1 MSCVWTVLVESCY
14 AEINFGICY
23 FAVWWFVYS
32 FVFKK
37 KLIVLQAHFAAYI
50 IKCCQ
55 CGIDYK
61 KGEQLNYVCEIL
73 QWKLIAQ
80 LLYYISKFCH
90 SRLEIMFFMLRKR
103 EAKNWYAL
111 FRRCVWRYVCTL
123 WKKNQRSNFKWHLTK
138 INVFNN
144 LISSSVE
151 WSCENSCPWWGLRQ
165 SALGI
170 YECQPGFFCG
180 KNML

>member
-1 MSCVWTVLVESCY
+1 MSCVWTVLVESYY

-32 FVFKK
+32 FVFKE
-37 KLIVLQAHFAAYI
+37 KLIVLQAHFAAYV

-80 LLYYISKFCH
+80 LLYYISKFWHVQQIRNYVFYVEEERGVELICTF
-90 SRLEIMFFMLRKR
+90 LEVCVKICLYIM
-103 EAKNWYAL
+103 
-111 FRRCVWRYVCTL
+111 
-123 WKKNQRSNFKWHLTK
+123 KKKSK
-138 INVFNN
+138 IKFQMASYQN
-144 LISSSVE
+144 
-151 WSCENSCPWWGLRQ
+151 
-165 SALGI
+165 
-170 YECQPGFFCG
+170 
-180 KNML
+180 